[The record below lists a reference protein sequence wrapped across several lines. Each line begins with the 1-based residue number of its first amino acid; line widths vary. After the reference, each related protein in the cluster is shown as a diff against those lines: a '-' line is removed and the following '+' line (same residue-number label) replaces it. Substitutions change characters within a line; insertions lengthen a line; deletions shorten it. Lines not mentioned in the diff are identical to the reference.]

1 MKTAN
6 LSILFYIS
14 ILVLA
19 FASCAKPTDN
29 KPKAV
34 ITDAQP
40 TQPAAA
46 PTQVAAAPAEAVPT
60 PADAA
65 APAVAPAASQTSA
78 AAKYILTDDSYIGF
92 VGTKTV
98 GKHYGQFLKY
108 DGSVEVTDGNIET
121 AKIRITF
128 DMTEAETDN
137 TILTGT
143 LKKEDFFDVEKFPQS
158 SFESTKIAKISDG
171 YEVSGNLTIRGVA
184 KGVTFPA
191 TVTLEGGAL
200 KAKADFSVDRNAWGI
215 GQGYIS
221 DTIIA
226 DDVLIS
232 LEIEAKAAAST
243 GTKIVDNFSQPAE
256 GSRPKEKTQ

>member
-1 MKTAN
+1 MKR
-6 LSILFYIS
+6 YIAS
-14 ILVLA
+14 VLLGIA
-19 FASCAKPTDN
+19 ALAPLLTGCSKPTDD

-46 PTQVAAAPAEAVPT
+46 PVEATPA

-65 APAVAPAASQTSA
+65 AGATAG
-78 AAKYILTDDSYIGF
+78 AKYVLTDDSYIGF
-92 VGTKTV
+92 VGSKTV

-108 DGSVEVTDGNIET
+108 DGSVEVTGDNLET
-121 AKIRITF
+121 AKIQITF

-143 LKKEDFFDVEKFPQS
+143 LKKENFFDVENFPQA
-158 SFESTKIAKISDG
+158 SFESTKIAKIADG
-171 YEVSGNLTIRGVA
+171 YEVTGNLTVRGIT

-191 TVTLEGGAL
+191 TVTLEGGSL

-215 GQGYIS
+215 GQGWVS
-221 DTIIA
+221 DTVIA
-226 DDVLIS
+226 DDVLIE
-232 LEIEAKAAAST
+232 LEIEAKAAAPAAAQ
-243 GTKIVDNFSQPAE
+243 IVDNFSQPRE